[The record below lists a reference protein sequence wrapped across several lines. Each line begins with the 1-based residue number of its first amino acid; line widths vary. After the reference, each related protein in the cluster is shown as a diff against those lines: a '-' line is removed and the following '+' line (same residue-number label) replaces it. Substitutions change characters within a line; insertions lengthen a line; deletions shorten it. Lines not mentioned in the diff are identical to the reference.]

1 MGTTKYNTELCDNN
15 MSFDECE
22 LAILRHAVDETDE
35 LQKQKI
41 ANSDDVKRMIH
52 ILEDFLVRK
61 KLVCYGGTAINNILP
76 KYAQFYNRD
85 IEVPDYDFFS
95 DNAMEDAKELT
106 DLFFKAGYLETEAK
120 SGVHKGTYKVFV
132 NYIPMADITQL
143 HPDLYESIKKE
154 AIMVAGIKYTPPN
167 YLRMSMFLELSR
179 PAGDVSRWEKVLKRL
194 TLLNTY
200 HPMKSEI
207 DCNSIDFQRRVETVG
222 AEESEKIYFLVRDSF
237 IEQGVVFFGGYA
249 SSLYSKY
256 MDKKRKSIMNKI
268 PDFDVLSEDPNR
280 CALIIQEKLEEQGFK
295 NVSIVEHESIDDV
308 IPKHIQI
315 TVGKETIA
323 FVFEPVACHNY
334 NTIQIGSQ
342 EINVATIDTM
352 LSFYLAFIYA
362 NKPYFE
368 KDRILC
374 MAQFLF
380 EVEQK
385 NRLEQKDLLKRFS
398 IKCYGKQP
406 TLETMRAEKAEKF
419 KDLASERNGPEW
431 NEWFFKY
438 APGAKLSDRT
448 LSQGAIKLSRE
459 SKSEEKINSNSKQ
472 SEQSPS
478 VKIHKKIKTKY
489 NRSKKHPVYK
499 LSESKSDESSEYEQK
514 PDYEQSS
521 EYEKKPYYKK
531 SPKYKKSESASYD
544 SESYS
549 IPVYKPKR
557 TQRIR
562 KARKPKRNT
571 FRRIFGFK

>member
-1 MGTTKYNTELCDNN
+1 MGNTKYNTELCDNN

-35 LQKQKI
+35 LQKQKA
-41 ANSDDVKRMIH
+41 ANSEDVKRMIQ

-85 IEVPDYDFFS
+85 IEIPDYDFFS
-95 DNAMEDAKELT
+95 DHAMDDAKELT
-106 DLFFKAGYLETEAK
+106 DLFFNAGYLETEAK

-143 HPDLYESIKKE
+143 HPDLYTSIKKE
-154 AIMVAGIKYTPPN
+154 AITVAGIKYTPPN

-207 DCNSIDFQRRVETVG
+207 DCHSIDFQRRVETVG
-222 AEESEKIYFLVRDSF
+222 AKESEKIYFAVRDSF

-256 MDKKRKSIMNKI
+256 MDKKRRSLMNKI

-295 NVSIVEHESIDDV
+295 NVAIIEHEGIDDV
-308 IPKHIQI
+308 IPKHIQV

-323 FVFEPVACHNY
+323 FIFEPVACHNY
-334 NTIQIGSQ
+334 NTIQIGNQ

-385 NRLEQKDLLKRFS
+385 NRLEQKGLLKRFS
-398 IKCYGKQP
+398 IKCYGKQA

-419 KDLASERNGPEW
+419 KELADKRNGPEW

-438 APGAKLSDRT
+438 APGAKLNERA
-448 LSQGAIKLSRE
+448 LSQGALKLSRE
-459 SKSEEKINSNSKQ
+459 SKSEETH
-472 SEQSPS
+472 S
-478 VKIHKKIKTKY
+478 VKPNPRKPKRFT
-489 NRSKKHPVYK
+489 RSKKSTLYK
-499 LSESKSDESSEYEQK
+499 ISESKSESLKDNELPE
-514 PDYEQSS
+514 
-521 EYEKKPYYKK
+521 
-531 SPKYKKSESASYD
+531 SESDYSN
-544 SESYS
+544 SYS
-549 IPVYKPKR
+549 IPIYKPKR

-562 KARKPKRNT
+562 KVRKPKRNT

>member
-1 MGTTKYNTELCDNN
+1 MGNTKYNTELCDNN

-41 ANSDDVKRMIH
+41 ANSDDVKRMIQ
-52 ILEDFLVRK
+52 ILEDFLIRK

-106 DLFFKAGYLETEAK
+106 DIFFKAGYLETEAK

-143 HPDLYESIKKE
+143 HPDLYDSIKKE
-154 AIMVAGIKYTPPN
+154 AISVAGIKYTPPN

-207 DCNSIDFQRRVETVG
+207 DCHSIDFQRKVETVG
-222 AEESEKIYFLVRDSF
+222 AQESEKIYFLVRDSF

-256 MDKKRKSIMNKI
+256 MDKKRRSLMNKI
-268 PDFDVLSEDPNR
+268 PDFDVLAEDPNR
-280 CALIIQEKLEEQGFK
+280 CAIIIQEKLEEQGFK
-295 NVSIVEHESIDDV
+295 NVAIIEHDSIDDV

-323 FVFEPVACHNY
+323 FIFEPVACHNY

-385 NRLEQKDLLKRFS
+385 NRLEQKGLLKRFS
-398 IKCYGKQP
+398 IKCYGKQA
-406 TLETMRAEKAEKF
+406 TLESMRAEKAEKF
-419 KDLASERNGPEW
+419 KELADKRNGPEW

-438 APGAKLSDRT
+438 APGAKLNDRA
-448 LSQGAIKLSRE
+448 LSEGAIKLSQE
-459 SKSEEKINSNSKQ
+459 SKALESSSKTSEK
-472 SEQSPS
+472 SPS
-478 VKIHKKIKTKY
+478 KSITRSKRVS
-489 NRSKKHPVYK
+489 RSKKHSVYK
-499 LSESKSDESSEYEQK
+499 LSESNTQEPSEYKESPK
-514 PDYEQSS
+514 FEDSES
-521 EYEKKPYYKK
+521 EYEK
-531 SPKYKKSESASYD
+531 SD
-544 SESYS
+544 S
-549 IPVYKPKR
+549 IPVYQPKR
-557 TQRIR
+557 TQRKR
-562 KARKPKRNT
+562 RGRKPRRNT